1 MSRIRKKDE
10 DEEEVEAEDEEKV
23 MEEEVM
29 MKEMKHEGYEKVQC
43 RASAR
48 CTGEEAK
55 LIFFTIW

>member
-1 MSRIRKKDE
+1 MDEKKDG
-10 DEEEVEAEDEEKV
+10 DEEDVMEEDV

-29 MKEMKHEGYEKVQC
+29 MKEMMEVMMGCEKVQC

-48 CTGEEAK
+48 CTGEKAK

>member
-1 MSRIRKKDE
+1 MDEKKDE
-10 DEEEVEAEDEEKV
+10 DKEDVDEEDV

-29 MKEMKHEGYEKVQC
+29 MMEMKHEGYEKVQC

>member
-1 MSRIRKKDE
+1 MDAKKDE
-10 DEEEVEAEDEEKV
+10 DEDV

-29 MKEMKHEGYEKVQC
+29 MKEMMEVMMGCEKVQC

-48 CTGEEAK
+48 CTGEETK

>member
-1 MSRIRKKDE
+1 MDAKKDE
-10 DEEEVEAEDEEKV
+10 DEEDV

-29 MKEMKHEGYEKVQC
+29 MKEMMEVMMGCEKVQC

-48 CTGEEAK
+48 CTGEETK